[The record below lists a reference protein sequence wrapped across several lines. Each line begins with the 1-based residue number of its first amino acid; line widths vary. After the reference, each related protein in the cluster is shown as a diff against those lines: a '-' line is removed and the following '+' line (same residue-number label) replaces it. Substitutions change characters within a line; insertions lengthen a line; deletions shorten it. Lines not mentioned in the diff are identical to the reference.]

1 MFKVFL
7 YYTAGS
13 RPAENIILYLKNG
26 RERGKKEGKKGKEY
40 VCVCVWCVRVG
51 GALLLL
57 ASLRGL
63 AVYLEL
69 RDSTLHPQPVIS

>member
-13 RPAENIILYLKNG
+13 RPAENIRLYLKNG
-26 RERGKKEGKKGKEY
+26 RERGKKEGKKGKE
-40 VCVCVWCVRVG
+40 CVCVG
-51 GALLLL
+51 GGGLLL

>member
-13 RPAENIILYLKNG
+13 RPAENIRLYLKNG
-26 RERGKKEGKKGKEY
+26 RERGKKEGKKGKE
-40 VCVCVWCVRVG
+40 CVG
-51 GALLLL
+51 GRGLLLL